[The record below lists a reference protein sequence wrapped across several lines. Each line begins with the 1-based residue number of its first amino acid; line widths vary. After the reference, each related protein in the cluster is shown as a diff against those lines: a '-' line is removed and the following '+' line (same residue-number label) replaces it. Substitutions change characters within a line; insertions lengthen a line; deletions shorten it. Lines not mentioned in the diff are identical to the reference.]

1 MSITLKSLMFILPIG
16 FISFWFASKFIN
28 SNLISRKEFATW
40 RNIWL
45 SLQIIAFTSPNIW
58 VFYSGLFILCIFF
71 LPKMLED
78 RVVIYCLVLSSL
90 PLLTINL
97 PGFGILNYLFTF
109 NFARAL
115 SLFILL
121 PAFFVLKQRNT
132 KQLKLF
138 SQPADI
144 FIITFLLL
152 ISILDFRDD
161 TFFNGLR
168 FSFLHFIDYFLPYYV
183 ISRSITNINYLN
195 KILLALLLSISIST
209 AIGLFEAIKHWHIY
223 NHLSQHLIGTS
234 VTSGEVRAG
243 VLRASATFMTPIAL
257 GLVITI
263 GFGFYLYLSPLFRN
277 TYLKKLL
284 PLFLILGLWVT
295 VSRGPWVGFA
305 FLCLIYIW
313 LGKDK
318 IKYYSW
324 LLTSIIA
331 SLPVLLMTTFG
342 RTFIDTLPFIG
353 TIRSET
359 VEYRERLGEMAFIVI
374 QRHPLFGS
382 TSFLD
387 TPEMISMQQSKG
399 GVDMVNNYIQIA
411 LSSGFTGL
419 ILFSSIFITL
429 LWHIYKLINH
439 LPKVETDKIRLGR
452 VLFSTLAAVALIIYT
467 VSSVDYIPY
476 YYWILFALSTS
487 YIYICKQN
495 WKNS

>member
-1 MSITLKSLMFILPIG
+1 L
-16 FISFWFASKFIN
+16 
-28 SNLISRKEFATW
+28 
-40 RNIWL
+40 
-45 SLQIIAFTSPNIW
+45 
-58 VFYSGLFILCIFF
+58 
-71 LPKMLED
+71 
-78 RVVIYCLVLSSL
+78 
-90 PLLTINL
+90 
-97 PGFGILNYLFTF
+97 
-109 NFARAL
+109 
-115 SLFILL
+115 
-121 PAFFVLKQRNT
+121 
-132 KQLKLF
+132 
-138 SQPADI
+138 
-144 FIITFLLL
+144 
-152 ISILDFRDD
+152 
-161 TFFNGLR
+161 
-168 FSFLHFIDYFLPYYV
+168 
-183 ISRSITNINYLN
+183 
-195 KILLALLLSISIST
+195 
-209 AIGLFEAIKHWHIY
+209 
-223 NHLSQHLIGTS
+223 
-234 VTSGEVRAG
+234 
-243 VLRASATFMTPIAL
+243 
-257 GLVITI
+257 
-263 GFGFYLYLSPLFRN
+263 
-277 TYLKKLL
+277 
-284 PLFLILGLWVT
+284 VT
-295 VSRGPWVGFA
+295 VSRGPWVGFS